1 MKSLKGTKICVSNPS
16 GNFAIPTNTKGD
28 TSVATTTAP
37 IPSKVPNDT
46 NKNCGQYA
54 VVKEGE
60 DCSNLLA
67 ASAITMDDFLV
78 LNPQVWRNCTNLWLD
93 YSYCV
98 KPVGAISTYPGYG
111 GTAAPSATSRPFKK
125 TESTDQSSHNGTDPL
140 DRFPSTDGIVPI
152 ANGTR
157 LDCVEYYWTEN
168 TTDNLAADCWALT
181 AIYGIEPEGFIL
193 WNPSLTDA
201 DKTEEDFDADA
212 PSATGTMT
220 YRNDFA
226 YPCTVSSSVSYCVG
240 LLSGTTRRSTAG
252 IPHMVSRLA
261 NKSKAAAAEKEIET
275 PTPRAAG
282 EIANCTMWFRV
293 RRAVRCNDVMAT
305 NGLEF
310 GEFYKMNPSVKS
322 DCTGL
327 VLGTYYCRSTYP
339 RGDSVGIPGWAS
351 TTESESESATA
362 SASAT
367 KTSTS
372 TSSTNSGTPSPLQT
386 GILKTCNDYH
396 KVIKGDTCYDI
407 AQGAKIELETFY
419 KWNPAVKSDCS
430 DLELDTYVCVGS
442 T

>member
-1 MKSLKGTKICVSNPS
+1 
-16 GNFAIPTNTKGD
+16 
-28 TSVATTTAP
+28 
-37 IPSKVPNDT
+37 
-46 NKNCGQYA
+46 
-54 VVKEGE
+54 
-60 DCSNLLA
+60 
-67 ASAITMDDFLV
+67 
-78 LNPQVWRNCTNLWLD
+78 
-93 YSYCV
+93 
-98 KPVGAISTYPGYG
+98 
-111 GTAAPSATSRPFKK
+111 
-125 TESTDQSSHNGTDPL
+125 
-140 DRFPSTDGIVPI
+140 
-152 ANGTR
+152 
-157 LDCVEYYWTEN
+157 
-168 TTDNLAADCWALT
+168 
-181 AIYGIEPEGFIL
+181 
-193 WNPSLTDA
+193 
-201 DKTEEDFDADA
+201 
-212 PSATGTMT
+212 
-220 YRNDFA
+220 
-226 YPCTVSSSVSYCVG
+226 
-240 LLSGTTRRSTAG
+240 
-252 IPHMVSRLA
+252 MVSRLA
-261 NKSKAAAAEKEIET
+261 NKSKAAAAEKEIKT

-293 RRAVRCNDVMAT
+293 RRAARCNDVMAT

-351 TTESESESATA
+351 TTESESESESATA
-362 SASAT
+362 SASAA
-367 KTSTS
+367 KTSIS

>member
-1 MKSLKGTKICVSNPS
+1 MIRKRAEET
-16 GNFAIPTNTKGD
+16 
-28 TSVATTTAP
+28 
-37 IPSKVPNDT
+37 
-46 NKNCGQYA
+46 
-54 VVKEGE
+54 
-60 DCSNLLA
+60 
-67 ASAITMDDFLV
+67 
-78 LNPQVWRNCTNLWLD
+78 
-93 YSYCV
+93 
-98 KPVGAISTYPGYG
+98 STYRYVVAAWFLIYKSGEIAPTSGWTIA
-111 GTAAPSATSRPFKK
+111 TA
-125 TESTDQSSHNGTDPL
+125 HNGTDPL
-140 DRFPSTDGIVPI
+140 DHFPSTDDIVPI
-152 ANGTR
+152 ANGTQ
-157 LDCVEYYWTEN
+157 LDCIEYYWTEN

-181 AIYGIEPEGFIL
+181 AIYGIEPEEFIL

-220 YRNDFA
+220 YRND
-226 YPCTVSSSVSYCVG
+226 SSSVSYCVG
-240 LLSGTTRRSTAG
+240 LLSATTRRSTAG

-261 NKSKAAAAEKEIET
+261 NKSEAAAAEKEIET

-282 EIANCTMWFRV
+282 EIANCTMWFCV
-293 RRAVRCNDVMAT
+293 RRAARCNDVMAT

-327 VLGTYYCRSTYP
+327 VLGTYYRRSTYP
-339 RGDSVGIPGWAS
+339 RGDSVGIPGWDS

-372 TSSTNSGTPSPLQT
+372 TSSTNSGIPSPLQT

-430 DLELDTYVCVGS
+430 DLELDTYVYVGS